1 MPLTILPLIDLR
13 ESFDNDKDIL
23 GSILDIF
30 MVEVPEDCLLLRQ
43 SIESGDYKTAGMQ
56 AHKVKSSYR
65 TLGITEMATILQEIE
80 DRAKNE
86 NENDMQDIPNLL
98 AQFNENYEQ
107 INAQV
112 LYTKE
117 HL

>member
-1 MPLTILPLIDLR
+1 MSLTILPLTDLR
-13 ESFDNDKDIL
+13 ESFENDRDIL
-23 GSILDIF
+23 GSILDVF
-30 MVEVPEDCLLLRQ
+30 MVEVPEDCVLLQ
-43 SIESGDYKTAGMQ
+43 HSIESGDYTTAGMQ

-80 DRAKNE
+80 DRAKND
-86 NENDMQDIPNLL
+86 NDIQHIPNLL

-117 HL
+117 QL

>member
-1 MPLTILPLIDLR
+1 MPLTILPLTDLR
-13 ESFDNDKDIL
+13 ESFENDKNIL
-23 GSILDIF
+23 GAILDIF
-30 MVEVPEDCLLLRQ
+30 MVEVPEDCLLLQQ
-43 SIESGDYKTAGMQ
+43 SINSGDYTTAGMQ

-65 TLGITEMATILQEIE
+65 TLGITKMATILQGIE
-80 DRAKNE
+80 DRAKNKK
-86 NENDMQDIPNLL
+86 DMQDIPNLL
-98 AQFNENYEQ
+98 HQFNENYEQ

>member
-1 MPLTILPLIDLR
+1 MPLTILPLTDLR
-13 ESFDNDKDIL
+13 ESFENDKDIL

-30 MVEVPEDCLLLRQ
+30 MVEVPEDCLLLKQ
-43 SIESGDYKTAGMQ
+43 SIESGDFITAGMQ

-65 TLGITEMATILQEIE
+65 TLGITEMASILQEIE

-86 NENDMQDIPNLL
+86 KGIKDIPKLF

-117 HL
+117 QL

>member
-1 MPLTILPLIDLR
+1 MSLTILPLTDLR

-23 GSILDIF
+23 SSILDIF
-30 MVEVPEDCLLLRQ
+30 MVEVPEDCLLLQQ
-43 SIESGDYKTAGMQ
+43 SIESGDYGTAGMQ

-65 TLGITEMATILQEIE
+65 TLGITGMATILQEIE
-80 DRAKNE
+80 DRAKNKK
-86 NENDMQDIPNLL
+86 DMQDIPHLL

-112 LYTKE
+112 LYTRE
-117 HL
+117 QL

>member
-1 MPLTILPLIDLR
+1 MSIPLIALPLNDLR

-30 MVEVPEDCLLLRQ
+30 MVEVPEDYLLLRQ
-43 SIESGDYKTAGMQ
+43 SIENRDYTTAGMQ
-56 AHKVKSSYR
+56 AHKVKSSYG

-80 DRAKNE
+80 DRAKNK
-86 NENDMQDIPNLL
+86 NNMQDIPNLL

>member
-1 MPLTILPLIDLR
+1 MFITLIALPLNDLR

-30 MVEVPEDCLLLRQ
+30 MVEIPEDCLLLRQ
-43 SIESGDYKTAGMQ
+43 SIENRDYTTAGMQ
-56 AHKVKSSYR
+56 AHKVKSSYG
-65 TLGITEMATILQEIE
+65 TLGITEMSTILQEIE
-80 DRAKNE
+80 DRAKNK
-86 NENDMQDIPNLL
+86 NNMQDIPNLL